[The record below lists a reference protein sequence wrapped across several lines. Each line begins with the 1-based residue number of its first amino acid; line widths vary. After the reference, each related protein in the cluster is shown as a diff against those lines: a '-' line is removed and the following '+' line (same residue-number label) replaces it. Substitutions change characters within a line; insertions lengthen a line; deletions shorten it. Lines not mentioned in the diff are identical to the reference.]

1 MLELVSKKGTKAKAE
16 VPFFILKLCNLEP
29 LQLCN
34 LLTKFTSLKLFI
46 MSMLRLQ
53 LPTDP
58 RWVNIVEKNIEEIL
72 TDHAWC
78 EQKAASNA
86 ITIIT
91 INSEYPDLVT
101 DMLALA
107 KEEIEHFEMVHEIIK
122 KRGLTLGRE
131 RKDEYVGEL
140 AKYMKQSNTGSRV
153 SGFVERMLF
162 SAMIEARSCERFKVL
177 SENIKDEE
185 LSKFYW
191 DLMESEAGHYTTFI
205 TYARKYG
212 HGIDVEKRWREW
224 LEFEASVIAKYG
236 KKETIHG

>member
-1 MLELVSKKGTKAKAE
+1 
-16 VPFFILKLCNLEP
+16 
-29 LQLCN
+29 
-34 LLTKFTSLKLFI
+34 
-46 MSMLRLQ
+46 MSVLRLK

-58 RWVNIVEKNIEEIL
+58 RWVNIVETNIVEIL
-72 TDHAWC
+72 SDHAWC

-91 INSEYPDLVT
+91 INSEYPDLVS

-107 KEEIEHFEMVHEIIK
+107 KEEIEHFQMVHDIIK
-122 KRGLTLGRE
+122 KRGLILARE

-140 AKYMKQSNTGSRV
+140 AQYMKKSNNGSRV

-177 SENIKDEE
+177 SENINDEE
-185 LSKFYW
+185 LSVFYR
-191 DLMESEAGHYTTFI
+191 DLMESEAAHYTTFI

-212 HGIDVEKRWREW
+212 HGIDVEKRWLEW
-224 LEFEASVIAKYG
+224 IEFEASVIANYG
-236 KKETIHG
+236 KRETMHG